1 MSLSGDIT
9 LTDTIP
15 ESGRRDAARLF
26 WQAFQGK
33 LGPLMTPDEK
43 ALAFLERVLD
53 PTHGIAAVDGDGR
66 VVGIAGFKTSTGALI
81 GGELSDLQSVYG
93 TFGGLWRGVL
103 LSLLERPLADDVLLM
118 DGISVDESAGGQ
130 GRGTGVP
137 VGVGAGRGARPSS
150 ATPRRSSDPRRPP
163 TRRTR
168 RRPGGRPRWA
178 RSAPPYARPGT
189 CTCTSPCRS
198 GWR

>member
-15 ESGRRDAARLF
+15 ETGRRAAARLF

-118 DGISVDESAGGQ
+118 DGISVDESARGQ
-130 GRGTGVP
+130 GLGTALLAAIKTHAAELGKDAVRLDVIDTNP
-137 VGVGAGRGARPSS
+137 RARALYERQGFQAMKTEHIGPLRLLFGFRS
-150 ATPRRSSDPRRPP
+150 ATQMRFDLN
-163 TRRTR
+163 
-168 RRPGGRPRWA
+168 A
-178 RSAPPYARPGT
+178 
-189 CTCTSPCRS
+189 
-198 GWR
+198 